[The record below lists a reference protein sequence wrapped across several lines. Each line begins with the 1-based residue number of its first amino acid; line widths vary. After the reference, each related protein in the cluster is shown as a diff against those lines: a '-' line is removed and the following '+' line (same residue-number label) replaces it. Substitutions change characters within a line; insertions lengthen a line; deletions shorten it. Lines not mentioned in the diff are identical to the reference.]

1 MARHYYWLKLND
13 DFFRDSSV
21 KKLRSIAGGD
31 TYTIIY
37 LKLLLLSIPTNGRL
51 CCDSGG
57 KIAVQIA
64 NDIDESVENV
74 KTTLRL
80 LESRRLLVWN
90 TDTELEISLP
100 GTEKVGG

>member
-1 MARHYYWLKLND
+1 MRMHELQLTE
-13 DFFRDSSV
+13 DFFRNRQV

-37 LKLLLLSIPTNGRL
+37 LKLLILSIPTRGRL
-51 CCDSGG
+51 YCDSGG
-57 KIAVQIA
+57 KISVQIA

-90 TDTELEISLP
+90 TDTELEITLP
-100 GTEKVGG
+100 GTERVGG